1 MEIITTHKNVDFDAL
16 ASVMAAK
23 LIYPDALPVLPKA
36 VNPNVKGFLSIHK
49 DIFDTYTF
57 SEIEVSEVQK
67 LIVVDTNNWS
77 RLEGATS
84 SLKNRTDLEI
94 VIWDHHE
101 HGDIRPS
108 SPSCRE
114 ESGAAITLLIRELK
128 KKRTLITPIQATLF
142 ILGLYEDTGNL
153 TFPATTP
160 EDAMAAS
167 YLLERKADL
176 NILSTF
182 LMQVYGEKQKEILF
196 EMLKN
201 AATTKINGHSISFN
215 RVEIS
220 GHVGNLSAVVNM
232 YRNIVNADAAIGIFV
247 EAERDR
253 VMIIGR
259 SKNED
264 LNVGKIMRVLGGG
277 GHPAA
282 GSALLKSVNP
292 DTVIETITE
301 LIRGDQQGSIL
312 VGDIMSFPV
321 FSIVQDS
328 TMEELSKLLV
338 EKGCTGMPVVNT
350 EGNMVG
356 VVSKRDFRKIKKNQ
370 QMQSP
375 VKAFMSPN
383 LVTIT
388 PEKSVMEAARIM
400 VKYDIGRLP
409 VMRER
414 KIIGIISRSDM
425 MNYFY
430 DMLPD

>member
-1 MEIITTHKNVDFDAL
+1 MDIITTHKNVDFDAL

-23 LIYPDALPVLPKA
+23 LIYPEALPVIPKA

-49 DIFDTYTF
+49 DIFDPYSF
-57 SEIEVSEVQK
+57 SEIDIPDIKK

-77 RLEGATS
+77 RLEGSAS
-84 SLKNRTDLEI
+84 QLKNRSDIDIE
-94 VIWDHHE
+94 IWDHHE
-101 HGDIRPS
+101 PGDIRPS
-108 SPSCRE
+108 FACQE
-114 ESGAAITLLIRELK
+114 ESGATITLLIRELK
-128 KKRTLITPIQATLF
+128 RKRTLITPIQATLF
-142 ILGLYEDTGNL
+142 LLGLYEDTGNL

-201 AATTKINGHSISFN
+201 ATSTKINGHTISFN
-215 RVEIS
+215 RVEVS

-282 GSALLKSVNP
+282 GSALLKAVNP
-292 DTVIETITE
+292 DTVIDTITE

-321 FSIVQDS
+321 FSISQES
-328 TMEELSKLLV
+328 TMDELSRILV
-338 EKGCTGMPVVNT
+338 EKGCTGMPVVNSDDQ
-350 EGNMVG
+350 MVG
-356 VVSKRDFRKIKKNQ
+356 VVSKRDFRKVKKTQ

-383 LVTIT
+383 LVTIS

-409 VMRER
+409 VMQEG
-414 KIIGIISRSDM
+414 KLIGIISRSDM

>member
-1 MEIITTHKNVDFDAL
+1 MDIITTHKNVDFDAL

-36 VNPNVKGFLSIHK
+36 INPNVKGFLSIHK
-49 DIFDTYTF
+49 DIFDSYSF
-57 SEIEVSEVQK
+57 SEIETSDINR
-67 LIVVDTNNWS
+67 LIIVDTNNWS
-77 RLEGATS
+77 RLDGSTS
-84 SLKNRTDLEI
+84 PLKNKHDLEVI
-94 VIWDHHE
+94 IWDHHE
-101 HGDIRPS
+101 QGDIRPVVS
-108 SPSCRE
+108 SCQE
-114 ESGAAITLLIRELK
+114 ETGATITLLIRELK
-128 KKRTLITPIQATLF
+128 RKRTLITPIQATLF
-142 ILGLYEDTGNL
+142 LLGLYEDTGNL
-153 TFPATTP
+153 TFPATTA
-160 EDAMAAS
+160 EDAMSAA

-201 AATTKINGHSISFN
+201 AASTKINGHSISFN
-215 RVEIS
+215 RVEVS

-232 YRNIVNADAAIGIFV
+232 YRNIVNADAAIGVFV

-264 LNVGKIMRVLGGG
+264 LNIGKIMRVLGGG

-282 GSALLKSVNP
+282 GSALMKSVNP

-301 LIRGDQQGSIL
+301 LIKGDQQGSIL

-321 FSIVQDS
+321 FSILQDS
-328 TMEELSKLLV
+328 SMEDLSKILV
-338 EKGCTGMPVVNT
+338 EKGCTGMPVVNSD
-350 EGNMVG
+350 GNMVG
-356 VVSKRDFRKIKKNQ
+356 VVSKRDFRKVKKTQ

-383 LVTIT
+383 LVTIA

-409 VMRER
+409 VLQDG
-414 KIIGIISRSDM
+414 KLIGIVSRSDM

>member
-77 RLEGATS
+77 RLEGSTS
-84 SLKNRTDLEI
+84 SLRNRTDLEI

-215 RVEIS
+215 RVEVS

-328 TMEELSKLLV
+328 TMEDLSKLLV
-338 EKGCTGMPVVNT
+338 EKGCTGMPVVNA

-356 VVSKRDFRKIKKNQ
+356 VVSKRDFRKVKKTQ

-409 VMRER
+409 VMREG

>member
-1 MEIITTHKNVDFDAL
+1 MDIITTHKNVDFDAL

-23 LIYPDALPVLPKA
+23 LLYPDALPVLPKA
-36 VNPNVKGFLSIHK
+36 INPNVKGFLSIHK
-49 DIFDTYTF
+49 DIFDSYSF
-57 SEIEVSEVQK
+57 SEIEISDVNK
-67 LIVVDTNNWS
+67 IIIVDTNNWS
-77 RLEGATS
+77 RLDGATS
-84 SLKNRTDLEI
+84 SLKNKKGLEVI
-94 VIWDHHE
+94 IWDHHE
-101 HGDIRPS
+101 QGDIRPAS
-108 SPSCRE
+108 ACQE
-114 ESGAAITLLIRELK
+114 ETGATITLLIRELK
-128 KKRTLITPIQATLF
+128 ARRTLITPIQATLF
-142 ILGLYEDTGNL
+142 LLGLYEDTGNL
-153 TFPATTP
+153 TFPATTS
-160 EDAMAAS
+160 EDAMSAA

-201 AATTKINGHSISFN
+201 ASTTKINGHSISFN
-215 RVEIS
+215 KVEVS

-232 YRNIVNADAAIGIFV
+232 YRNIVNADAAIGVFV

-264 LNVGKIMRVLGGG
+264 LINVGKIMRVLGGG

-282 GSALLKSVNP
+282 GSALMKSVNP
-292 DTVIETITE
+292 DTVIDTITE
-301 LIRGDQQGSIL
+301 LIKGDQQGTIL

-321 FSIVQDS
+321 FTILQDA
-328 TMEELSKLLV
+328 TMDELSRILV
-338 EKGCTGMPVVNT
+338 EKGCTGMPVVNDQ
-350 EGNMVG
+350 GHMVG
-356 VVSKRDFRKIKKNQ
+356 VVSKRDFRKVKKAQ

-409 VMRER
+409 VLQDN
-414 KIIGIISRSDM
+414 KVIGIVSRSDM

>member
-23 LIYPDALPVLPKA
+23 LIHPDALPVLPKA
-36 VNPNVKGFLSIHK
+36 INPNVKGFLSIHK
-49 DIFDTYTF
+49 DIFDPYSF
-57 SEIEVSEVQK
+57 SEIEISEVNR
-67 LIVVDTNNWS
+67 LIIVDTNNWS
-77 RLEGATS
+77 RLDGSTAP
-84 SLKNRTDLEI
+84 LKNKHDLEV

-101 HGDIRPS
+101 QGDIKPVS
-108 SPSCRE
+108 SCQE
-114 ESGAAITLLIRELK
+114 EAGATITLLIRELR

-142 ILGLYEDTGNL
+142 LLGLYEDTGNL
-153 TFPATTP
+153 TFPATTA

-201 AATTKINGHSISFN
+201 AVTSKINGHSISFN
-215 RVEIS
+215 RVEVS

-264 LNVGKIMRVLGGG
+264 LNIGKIMRVLGGG

-282 GSALLKSVNP
+282 GSALMKSVNP

-301 LIRGDQQGSIL
+301 LIKGDQQGSIL

-321 FSIVQDS
+321 FSILQDS
-328 TMEELSKLLV
+328 SMEDLSKILV
-338 EKGCTGMPVVNT
+338 EKGCTGMPVVNG
-350 EGNMVG
+350 EGHMVG
-356 VVSKRDFRKIKKNQ
+356 VVSKRDFRKVKKTQ

-383 LVTIT
+383 LVTIS

-409 VMRER
+409 VLQDG
-414 KIIGIISRSDM
+414 KLIGIISRSDM